1 MEKPNGKLIFY
12 GDEVP
17 ITFPPSYDKF
27 LLILREILGLEEN
40 FISNVRLSYRDRDED
55 KIEVKSEDDYR
66 IFMEDIQKG
75 RQMNMTIEVK
85 EESNLD
91 IKKCSSSILN
101 YVEKKS
107 GNINNLSEQ
116 IKKNSVELNEEDDI
130 KNEKNLN
137 LDENVIN
144 LDNNEEDSNQLIMN
158 NNISNEINNNNN
170 NANKNNDIIK
180 PNEEN
185 NLDLDQINN
194 INNINNKIKK
204 ENPIPQN
211 NNQINNIN
219 NINNIPQ
226 NKNIPQNQ
234 NIPQQNIPQMS
245 QNRNMNIMPQ
255 NQGIPQMSQNQ
266 ISQNKLS
273 NKFLYM
279 IQFPYACSF
288 CRIGPIYRVM
298 YFCREC
304 NLIICPRCE
313 QKEGEK
319 HHHPL
324 FKVQNTSQFNYLNIN
339 GPTAMDKFMDRMEG
353 AANSAYNSVMNFF
366 GAGGNNNANNN
377 INNNSRIPQRQA
389 PQLVSIVQLA
399 RNMYDL
405 RNVNDQQ
412 IEEALIKAQGNIDQA
427 VFSLVPK

>member
-144 LDNNEEDSNQLIMN
+144 LDNNNEEDSNQLIMN
-158 NNISNEINNNNN
+158 NNI
-170 NANKNNDIIK
+170 
-180 PNEEN
+180 
-185 NLDLDQINN
+185 NN
-194 INNINNKIKK
+194 INNPIKK

-226 NKNIPQNQ
+226 NKNILQNQ

-255 NQGIPQMSQNQ
+255 NQVIPQMSQNQ

-313 QKEGEK
+313 QKEGER

-324 FKVQNTSQFNYLNIN
+324 YKVQNTSQFNYLNIN
-339 GPTAMDKFMDRMEG
+339 GPTTMDKFMDRMEG

-427 VFSLVPK
+427 VFSLVSK